1 MSDWEVEAM
10 AEGKKSFVAYYSW
23 WDVLCRLDDHQKAL
37 ILEAMFS
44 LGGVCD
50 KPKLDLVAEIA
61 FIPIEREIQANAE
74 KWEETRRRK
83 SEGARKARAK
93 QKAVKESDNKESS
106 TNLKSLEDTS
116 SNLKIADDTSSN
128 LTVDVDADVD
138 VDVDVDADVVNKE
151 KRKKEKVVTASSDCG
166 AECSTAVEPLSQK
179 SKKEANAHFEKLW
192 ALYPHKRGKNQVS
205 DKTKRKL
212 LDVSVQE
219 MAEAINRYV
228 QEVRV
233 NDKPWLNGSTWFN
246 GRYLDYTAGN
256 YSPAVASGKKKV
268 RYMSEEGF
276 RDFSGLEE

>member
-50 KPKLDLVAEIA
+50 KPELDLVAEIA

-138 VDVDVDADVVNKE
+138 VVNKE
-151 KRKKEKVVTASSDCG
+151 KRKKEKVATASSDCG

-219 MAEAINRYV
+219 MAKAINRYV

-256 YSPAVASGKKKV
+256 YSPVVASGKKV

>member
-1 MSDWEVEAM
+1 M
-10 AEGKKSFVAYYSW
+10 ADKKSFVAYYSW
-23 WDVLCRLDDHQKAL
+23 WDVLGKLDDHQKAL
-37 ILEAMFS
+37 VLEAMFS
-44 LGGVCD
+44 TGGVCE
-50 KPKLDLVAEIA
+50 KPELDFVSEIA

-74 KWEETRRRK
+74 KWEETREKRR
-83 SEGARKARAK
+83 EAGRKGGKASRKTAKNEEQANEANAYFAK
-93 QKAVKESDNKESS
+93 QDQAKVSNAKQSQANQAV
-106 TNLKSLEDTS
+106 
-116 SNLKIADDTSSN
+116 
-128 LTVDVDADVD
+128 DVD
-138 VDVDVDADVVNKE
+138 VDVDVDADVDVVNKE

-256 YSPAVASGKKKV
+256 YSPAVASGKKV